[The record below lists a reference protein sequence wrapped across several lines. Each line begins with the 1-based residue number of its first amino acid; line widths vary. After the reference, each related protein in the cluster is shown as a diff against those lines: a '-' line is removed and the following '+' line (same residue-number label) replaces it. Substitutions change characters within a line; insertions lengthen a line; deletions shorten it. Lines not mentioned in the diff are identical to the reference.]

1 MLMDYRTQLFPLSLF
16 ALYKFKN
23 RFKNTLIVNE
33 KKLLWKALRL
43 ANVWTFKKHVSDL
56 MFPFEAL
63 LLYQPLFN
71 VPQICTLIL
80 MKLSVYINGSW

>member
-33 KKLLWKALRL
+33 KSFCGKPFDWQ
-43 ANVWTFKKHVSDL
+43 
-56 MFPFEAL
+56 MF
-63 LLYQPLFN
+63 
-71 VPQICTLIL
+71 
-80 MKLSVYINGSW
+80 GH